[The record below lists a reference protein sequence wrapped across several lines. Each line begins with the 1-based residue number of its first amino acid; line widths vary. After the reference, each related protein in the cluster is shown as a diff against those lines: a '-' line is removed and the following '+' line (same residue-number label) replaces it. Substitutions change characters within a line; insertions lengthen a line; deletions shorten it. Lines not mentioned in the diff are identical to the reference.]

1 MQVYEKEF
9 SISLTTRT
17 GLVIKQSFEPRRIH
31 SFPLLFLITAELVCE
46 RYAQLAE
53 TRVMVGYILRLE
65 ADARR
70 DLPGLEYIVAIQIQ
84 DGLPGKAI
92 AQGGIYIA
100 GNRQVV
106 NSLNRFAVHKS
117 GDGQLQVGL
126 GGKGEGVVHLGN
138 AVTLL
143 AVEGD
148 IPKVAVFLAMPY
160 ADKSQAG
167 IQPVLYLKGHRCL
180 YAKLLTVVKVQ
191 VFIDFNQPLRGL
203 VKRLYRVVLGVAE
216 PGAEDVLA
224 L

>member
-1 MQVYEKEF
+1 MCIRDRKITIPDVDGQTGVDAQQTLEDMGLTVEIQKEY
-9 SISLTTRT
+9 SELNDDGTPVTDPGYAVSTT
-17 GLVIKQSFEPRRIH
+17 P
-31 SFPLLFLITAELVCE
+31 A
-46 RYAQLAE
+46 
-53 TRVMVGYILRLE
+53 
-65 ADARR
+65 
-70 DLPGLEYIVAIQIQ
+70 
-84 DGLPGKAI
+84 
-92 AQGGIYIA
+92 A
-100 GNRQVV
+100 GNSV
-106 NSLNRFAVHKS
+106 SA
-117 GDGQLQVGL
+117 GDS
-126 GGKGEGVVHLGN
+126 
-138 AVTLL
+138 VTLL

>member
-1 MQVYEKEF
+1 M
-9 SISLTTRT
+9 
-17 GLVIKQSFEPRRIH
+17 
-31 SFPLLFLITAELVCE
+31 
-46 RYAQLAE
+46 
-53 TRVMVGYILRLE
+53 
-65 ADARR
+65 
-70 DLPGLEYIVAIQIQ
+70 
-84 DGLPGKAI
+84 
-92 AQGGIYIA
+92 
-100 GNRQVV
+100 
-106 NSLNRFAVHKS
+106 HKS

-126 GGKGEGVVHLGN
+126 GGKGEGVVHLGD

-148 IPKVAVFLAMPY
+148 IPKVAVFLAMPD
-160 ADKSQAG
+160 ADKGQAG

-180 YAKLLTVVKVQ
+180 YAKLLAVVKVQ